1 LERGNQALPN
11 RGERVSPAAFA
22 IVLFAAALHASWNA
36 IVKGG
41 GDKLLTTLLVTTAA
55 ALIAVITLPLLR
67 QPNAASWPFIL
78 GSSLF
83 QIAYFVLLARTYQ
96 VADMSQT
103 YPLMRGA
110 APLLV
115 ATVSVL
121 ALGAHLTATMWA
133 GVGIIC
139 LGILGMASG
148 DRRGNRKGV
157 AFALLNAVVIA
168 AYTVIDG
175 LGVRRSGAPA
185 AYTLWIF
192 LVSGVPFAAWTL
204 RIRGGTAVA
213 DYVRHNWLFGLIG
226 GVGTLASYGLA
237 LWAMTVAP
245 IAVVAALRETSIL
258 FGVIISGLLLKEHV
272 GLPRFAAACTIAL
285 GAGVLRLA

>member
-1 LERGNQALPN
+1 MPIG
-11 RGERVSPAAFA
+11 VFA

-41 GDKLLTTLLVTTAA
+41 GDKLLTTVLVTTSA
-55 ALIAVITLPLLR
+55 ALIGALTLPTLR
-67 QPNAASWPFIL
+67 QPDAASWPFL
-78 GSSLF
+78 LASSLF
-83 QIAYFVLLARTYQ
+83 QIVYFVLLARTYQ

-103 YPLMRGA
+103 YPLMRGT

-115 ATVSVL
+115 AVVSVL
-121 ALGAHLTATMWA
+121 ALGAHLTAMMWV

-139 LGILGMASG
+139 LGILGMAAG
-148 DRRGNRKGV
+148 ARRGNRKGV
-157 AFALLNAVVIA
+157 AFALLNAMVIA
-168 AYTVIDG
+168 GYTLIDG
-175 LGVRRSGAPA
+175 MGVRRSGAPA

-192 LVSGVPFAAWTL
+192 LVTGAPLAAWAL
-204 RIRGGTAVA
+204 RTRGSTALA
-213 DYVRHNWLFGLIG
+213 EYVRRNWHFGLIG

-258 FGVIISGLLLKEHV
+258 FWAIISGLLLKEHV
-272 GLPRFAAACTIAL
+272 GLARLAAACTRAL
-285 GAGVLRLA
+285 GAAVLRLA

>member
-1 LERGNQALPN
+1 MPIG
-11 RGERVSPAAFA
+11 VFA

-41 GDKLLTTLLVTTAA
+41 GDKLLTTVLITTSA
-55 ALIAVITLPLLR
+55 ALIGAIALPALR
-67 QPNAASWPFIL
+67 QPDAASWPFIL
-78 GSSLF
+78 ASCVF
-83 QIAYFVLLARTYQ
+83 QVAYFVLLARTYQ

-103 YPLMRGA
+103 YPLMRGT

-115 ATVSVL
+115 ALVSVL
-121 ALGAHLTATMWA
+121 ALGAHLTATMWI
-133 GVGIIC
+133 GVAIIC
-139 LGILGMASG
+139 LGVLGMAA
-148 DRRGNRKGV
+148 RGGRENRKGV
-157 AFALLNAVVIA
+157 AFALANAVVIA
-168 AYTVIDG
+168 GYTLIDG

-192 LVSGVPFAAWTL
+192 VVSGVPLAAWAL
-204 RIRGGTAVA
+204 RTRDSTALRE
-213 DYVRHNWLFGLIG
+213 YVCRNWHFGLIG

-272 GLPRFAAACTIAL
+272 GLARLAAACTIAL
-285 GAGVLRLA
+285 GAAVLRLA

>member
-1 LERGNQALPN
+1 MPIG
-11 RGERVSPAAFA
+11 VFA

-41 GDKLLTTLLVTTAA
+41 GDKLLTTVLVTTSAA
-55 ALIAVITLPLLR
+55 VVGAITLPALR
-67 QPNAASWPFIL
+67 QPDAASWPFIL
-78 GSSLF
+78 ASCAL
-83 QIAYFVLLARTYQ
+83 QVAYFVLLARTYQ

-103 YPLMRGA
+103 YPLMRGT

-115 ATVSVL
+115 AIASVL
-121 ALGAHLTATMWA
+121 VLRTHLTATMWV

-139 LGILGMASG
+139 LGILGMAAG
-148 DRRGNRKGV
+148 ARRGNRKGV
-157 AFALLNAVVIA
+157 AFALANAVVIA
-168 AYTVIDG
+168 GYTLIDG

-192 LVSGVPFAAWTL
+192 LVSGVPFAAWAL
-204 RIRGGTAVA
+204 RTRGRAA
-213 DYVRHNWLFGLIG
+213 LAEYVRRNWHFGLIG
-226 GVGTLASYGLA
+226 GVGSLASYGLA

-272 GLPRFAAACTIAL
+272 GLARVAAACTIAL
-285 GAGVLRLA
+285 GAAVLRLA

>member
-1 LERGNQALPN
+1 MPIG
-11 RGERVSPAAFA
+11 VFA

-41 GDKLLTTLLVTTAA
+41 ADKLLTTLLVTTSA
-55 ALIAVITLPLLR
+55 ALIGAITLPALR
-67 QPNAASWPFIL
+67 QPDAASWPFIL
-78 GSSLF
+78 ASSLF
-83 QIAYFVLLARTYQ
+83 QIAYFLLLARAYQ

-103 YPLMRGA
+103 YPLMRGT

-115 ATVSVL
+115 AIVSVL
-121 ALGAHLTATMWA
+121 AFGAHLTATMWV

-139 LGILGMASG
+139 LGILGTATEA
-148 DRRGNRKGV
+148 RRGSRKGMAV
-157 AFALLNAVVIA
+157 ALLNAMVIA
-168 AYTVIDG
+168 GYTLIDG

-192 LVSGVPFAAWTL
+192 LVSGVPLAAWAL
-204 RIRGGTAVA
+204 RSRGRTVIAQ
-213 DYVRHNWLFGLIG
+213 YVHRNWHFGLIG

-258 FGVIISGLLLKEHV
+258 FGAIISGLLLKEPV
-272 GLPRFAAACTIAL
+272 GLARFAAAGTIAL
-285 GAGVLRLA
+285 GAAVLRLA

>member
-1 LERGNQALPN
+1 
-11 RGERVSPAAFA
+11 VSLTAFA
-22 IVLFAAALHASWNA
+22 IVLLAAALHASWNA

-41 GDKLLTTLLVTTAA
+41 GDKLLMTVLVTASA
-55 ALIAVITLPLLR
+55 ALTGAITLPFLR
-67 QPNAASWPFIL
+67 QPEAASWPFIL
-78 GSSLF
+78 ASSSL
-83 QIAYFVLLARTYQ
+83 QIVYFALLARTYQ

-103 YPLMRGA
+103 YPLMRGM

-115 ATVSVL
+115 AIVSAL
-121 ALGAHLTATMWA
+121 ALGARLTAAMWA

-139 LGILGMASG
+139 LGILGMATG
-148 DRRGNRKGV
+148 DRRSNRKGV

-192 LVSGVPFAAWTL
+192 LVSGVPFAAWAL
-204 RIRGGTAVA
+204 RTPGSTGLAGYAR
-213 DYVRHNWLFGLIG
+213 RNWHFGLIG

-258 FGVIISGLLLKEHV
+258 FGAIISASLLKEHV
-272 GLPRFAAACTIAL
+272 GLARFAAACTIAL
-285 GAGVLRLA
+285 GAAVLRLT

>member
-1 LERGNQALPN
+1 
-11 RGERVSPAAFA
+11 VSLAAFA

-41 GDKLLTTLLVTTAA
+41 GDKLLTTVLVTTSA
-55 ALIAVITLPLLR
+55 ALIGVITLPLLR

-78 GSSLF
+78 ASSLF
-83 QIAYFVLLARTYQ
+83 QIAYFLLLARTYQ
-96 VADMSQT
+96 VADMSQS

-115 ATVSVL
+115 AVVSAL
-121 ALGAHLTATMWA
+121 ALGAHLSATMWA

-148 DRRGNRKGV
+148 DRRGSRKG
-157 AFALLNAVVIA
+157 AALALLNAVVIA
-168 AYTVIDG
+168 SYTVIDG

-204 RIRGGTAVA
+204 QARGGPALA
-213 DYVRHNWLFGLIG
+213 EYVRHNWYFGLIG
-226 GVGTLASYGLA
+226 GAGTLASYGLA

-258 FGVIISGLLLKEHV
+258 FGVIISGLLLKERV
-272 GLPRFAAACTIAL
+272 GLRRFAAACTIAL
-285 GAGVLRLA
+285 GAAVLRLA

>member
-1 LERGNQALPN
+1 MAVG
-11 RGERVSPAAFA
+11 VFA

-41 GDKLLTTLLVTTAA
+41 SDKLLTTVLVTTSAT
-55 ALIAVITLPLLR
+55 LIGVLTLPWLP
-67 QPNAASWPFIL
+67 QPAAVSWPFIFA
-78 GSSLF
+78 SSFF
-83 QIAYFVLLARTYQ
+83 QVAYFMLLARTYQ

-103 YPLMRGA
+103 YPLMRGT

-115 ATVSVL
+115 AIVSAL
-121 ALGAHLTATMWA
+121 ALGARLTATMWI

-139 LGILGMASG
+139 LGILGMATG
-148 DRRGNRKGV
+148 NRRGNRLGV
-157 AFALLNAVVIA
+157 TFALLNAVVIA
-168 AYTVIDG
+168 GYTLIDG

-192 LVSGVPFAAWTL
+192 VVTGVPLAAWAL
-204 RIRGGTAVA
+204 RRRGSSHLA
-213 DYVRHNWLFGLIG
+213 DYVRRNWRFGLIG

-272 GLPRFAAACTIAL
+272 GLARLAAACTIAV
-285 GAGVLRLA
+285 GAAVLRLA

>member
-1 LERGNQALPN
+1 MPLSVFG
-11 RGERVSPAAFA
+11 

-41 GDKLLTTLLVTTAA
+41 GDKLLTTVLVTTSA
-55 ALIAVITLPLLR
+55 ALIGAVTLPALR
-67 QPNAASWPFIL
+67 QPEPASWPFICL
-78 GSSLF
+78 SSLL

-103 YPLMRGA
+103 YPLMRGT

-115 ATVSVL
+115 ALVSVL
-121 ALGAHLTATMWA
+121 GLGATLTATMWI

-139 LGILGMASG
+139 LGILGMAG
-148 DRRGNRKGV
+148 GARGENRKGV
-157 AFALLNAVVIA
+157 AFALANAVVIA
-168 AYTVIDG
+168 GYTVIDG

-185 AYTLWIF
+185 GYTLWIF
-192 LVSGVPFAAWTL
+192 LASGAPLAAWAL
-204 RIRGGTAVA
+204 RTRSRTVLAA
-213 DYVRHNWLFGLIG
+213 YVRRNWHLGLIG
-226 GVGTLASYGLA
+226 GAGSLASYGLA

-258 FGVIISGLLLKEHV
+258 FGAIISGLLLKEHV
-272 GLPRFAAACTIAL
+272 GWARFAAACTIAL
-285 GAGVLRLA
+285 GAAVLRLA